1 MAEYQNNNEYGAD
14 IRQADNIQQVQG
26 EDNGEKVLKRRL
38 PYDIE
43 AEQFVLSCM
52 LFDFDGARTAAV
64 ELKEDDFYSPV
75 HRIYFKAFLDLFN
88 RSQAID
94 YITAKNKLEQM
105 NMLEQVGGAEHLAQL
120 SALVSTSANVKAY
133 VNIVKN
139 KAMLRSAVKAGGR
152 MSDLAYNETDIDEI
166 IATAEQDI
174 LDISQNRR
182 SEDFAHIRDVVA
194 SVSDKIDK
202 INLNNDKVTGVKT
215 GFIDFDNKTAG
226 LQPSDL
232 ILIAA
237 RPSMGKTA
245 FALNIA
251 QHAAV
256 DEGVVTAIFSLEMS
270 KDQLVNR
277 MLSAEARVDAT
288 KLRSGGL
295 DADDFERI
303 GFAMGRLS
311 AAPVYIDDTAGI
323 SPTELRV
330 KCRKLKQ
337 EVGLGLIVI
346 DYLQLMNGST
356 GRKSDSAQQE
366 VAFVSKS
373 LKAIARELNVPVV
386 ALSQLSRGVE
396 SRNDKRPM
404 LSDLRDSGAIEQDA
418 DVVCFLYREEYYKPD
433 TEKKNQGEVII
444 AKQRNGPVGSI
455 DLIWQGM
462 YTKFDNMI
470 KEYED
475 AFIEGE

>member
-1 MAEYQNNNEYGAD
+1 
-14 IRQADNIQQVQG
+14 
-26 EDNGEKVLKRRL
+26 
-38 PYDIE
+38 
-43 AEQFVLSCM
+43 M
-52 LFDFDGARTAAV
+52 LFDSDGARVAAMD
-64 ELKEDDFYSPV
+64 LSADDFFSPV
-75 HRIYFKAFLDLFN
+75 HRIYFEAFLDLFN
-88 RSQAID
+88 RSQIID

-105 NMLEQVGGAEHLAQL
+105 NMLEQVGGADHLAQL

-133 VNIVKN
+133 VSIVKT
-139 KAMLRSAVKAGGR
+139 KAMLRSAVKAAGK
-152 MSDLAYNETDIDEI
+152 MSELAYNEADIDEI

-174 LDISQNRR
+174 LNISQNRK
-182 SEDFAHIRDVVA
+182 SEDFTHIQDVVA

-202 INLNNDKVTGVKT
+202 INLNNDKVTGIKT

-251 QHAAV
+251 QYAAV
-256 DEGVVTAIFSLEMS
+256 EGGVVTAIFSLEMS

-277 MLSAEARVDAT
+277 MLSAEARVDSS

-295 DADDFERI
+295 DSDDFARI
-303 GFAMGRLS
+303 GYAMGRLS
-311 AAPVYIDDTAGI
+311 SAPVYIDDTAGI

-366 VAFVSKS
+366 VAFISKS
-373 LKAIARELNVPVV
+373 LKAIARELNVPVI

-418 DVVCFLYREEYYKPD
+418 DVVCFLYRDEYYNPE

-455 DLIWQGM
+455 DLVWQGQF
-462 YTKFDNMI
+462 TKFDNML
-470 KEYED
+470 KEYDE
-475 AFIEGE
+475 AFVEAD